1 MKISKKV
8 LFYISMITVM
18 AIALTLFI
26 SSQYTFVGI
35 NITIFWIILAAISES
50 LGIILPNGIGLS
62 VSFATHLA
70 CIIIGGPF
78 LAVIVSAS
86 SCIFCVIK
94 TQNGYSHIF
103 NTPFYKTIFN
113 ISELIISAGV
123 AGLVYIY
130 SGGIIGHFLVL
141 PTVLAVM
148 AYLFINNLILSRLM
162 AFLHNESLL
171 RVWINSIKGVFLN
184 IIAVGMIGVILAL
197 AYMSYGPAAV
207 VLFFGPLLLARF
219 SFKLY
224 INMRSTYLETIH
236 AFNKFVEAKDTYT
249 SGHSARVQKYAEMI
263 ALAAKLPDQKVQKI
277 KTAALL
283 HDIGKVGI
291 SDSILKKPL
300 SLTFD
305 EYEEIKNH
313 VVIGAEILEGVDF
326 LKDISEII
334 RQHHER
340 HDGKGYPSGLKNGDI
355 CIEAAILSLADV
367 YDAMTSDRPYR
378 HAMSKQEALE
388 ELRINSGTQFD
399 PELTESF
406 IKILENLSEK
416 DEEMLC

>member
-8 LFYISMITVM
+8 LFYISMITVI

-26 SSQYTFVGI
+26 SSQYTFLGF
-35 NITIFWIILAAISES
+35 NITIFWIVLAAISES

-78 LAVIVSAS
+78 LAIIVSAS
-86 SCIFCVIK
+86 SCIFCVVK
-94 TQNGYSHIF
+94 TQDGYSHIL

-130 SGGIIGHFLVL
+130 SGGIVGHFLVL
-141 PTVLAVM
+141 PTILAVI

-162 AFLHNESLL
+162 AYLHNKSLL
-171 RVWINSIKGVFLN
+171 TVWINSIKGIFLN

-263 ALAAKLPDQKVQKI
+263 ALAVKLPDKKVEKI

-305 EYEEIKNH
+305 EYEEIKKH
-313 VVIGAEILEGVDF
+313 VIMGVEILEGVDF

-334 RQHHER
+334 KQHHER
-340 HDGKGYPSGLKNGDI
+340 PDGGGYPSGLSNGQI

-378 HAMSKQEALE
+378 HAMSKEEALE
-388 ELRINSGTQFD
+388 ELRKNSGTQFE
-399 PELTESF
+399 PELTQAF
-406 IKILENLSEK
+406 IEILENLSEK
-416 DEEMLC
+416 EEEILC